1 MKYLVLFV
9 LLLCSVS
16 VNAQE
21 NDRYINVNGTS
32 ELILPADQ
40 INFGVQIRTV
50 AESLDM
56 SKSTNDKYLGELK
69 AILKETGI
77 NQDDIEISP
86 VTLGK
91 NYEYDAQV
99 GRRQKGFYTEC
110 RVTFILK
117 DFSKYYE
124 LTDKLSASSHF
135 EVVSSGYSLSDY
147 EQHNKKAYEKAL
159 LAAKD
164 KAEYMAKTLGVK
176 LGEVLEI
183 DENNFWQNNAVPF
196 NTVAKVS
203 TQDENVSGKVTISK
217 SVRVKFSIN

>member
-21 NDRYINVNGTS
+21 NNRYINVNGTS

-86 VTLGK
+86 E
-91 NYEYDAQV
+91 YEAQV
-99 GRRQKGFYTEC
+99 GRKQKGFYTEC

>member
-21 NDRYINVNGTS
+21 NNRYINVNGTS

-56 SKSTNDKYLGELK
+56 SKSTNDEYLSELK
-69 AILKETGI
+69 TILKETGI

>member
-21 NDRYINVNGTS
+21 NNRYINVNGTS

-56 SKSTNDKYLGELK
+56 SKSTNDEYLSELK

-91 NYEYDAQV
+91 NYEYEAQV
-99 GRRQKGFYTEC
+99 GRKQKGFYTEC

>member
-21 NDRYINVNGTS
+21 NNGYINVNGTS

-56 SKSTNDKYLGELK
+56 SKSTNDEYLSELK
-69 AILKETGI
+69 TILKETGI

-91 NYEYDAQV
+91 NYEYDTQV

>member
-21 NDRYINVNGTS
+21 NNRYINVNGTS